1 MDRVISY
8 YVGLFL
14 RVFSVLLLVP
24 VAVGK
29 VFGESFVQL
38 ESFIFASFFSIV
50 LGYLL
55 GHVGE
60 QRKPDAIEGMI
71 AATIGWVIAVGLG
84 AYPFMSILG
93 WGFPSAF
100 FEAMSGFSTTGISVM
115 VSFEGVQTSL
125 LFWRTFMQWVG
136 GLGILTF
143 FVAVVVEAGGAAT
156 SLLSAEGNKTDS
168 GSIRPSVFTAIKT
181 LWYIY
186 ITFTLLETVLLYLLE
201 MSFFDAFMYSMATMP
216 TGGLSHTAGGIAGFD
231 SLAIEAVVFVFML
244 AGGTN
249 FLLLYRLM
257 QGNIKALVTD
267 YEFKLYIKIMAF
279 AAIIIAGDLVLNT
292 GMGLVETIRM
302 TVFQTVSVTSST
314 GFETMSVNG
323 FPEISK
329 VVFMLLMFVGGCLG
343 STTGGIKMFRIGVM
357 FKIVVREIKGFSM
370 PSSALN
376 HVMAHG
382 KRLKED
388 DLMRIVAIFFTWLV
402 VILGVGMVVLATTD
416 LSIIQGIQAVV
427 SAAGTM
433 GPLFMTQ
440 AEIAALPG
448 VAKLALSLAMLA
460 GRLEMLPV
468 LVLLNVEVVKRV
480 KG

>member
-1 MDRVISY
+1 MDKVISY

-29 VFGESFVQL
+29 FFGESFVQL

-50 LGYLL
+50 LGYVL

-71 AATIGWVIAVGLG
+71 AATVGWVIAVALG
-84 AYPFMSILG
+84 AYPFMSVLG

-100 FEAMSGFSTTGISVM
+100 FEAMSGFSTTGMSVM
-115 VSFEGVQTSL
+115 VSVEGIQTSL

-156 SLLSAEGNKTDS
+156 SLLSAEANKTDS
-168 GSIRPSVFTAIKT
+168 GSVRPSVFTAIKT

-201 MSFFDAFMYSMATMP
+201 LSFFDALMYSMATMP
-216 TGGLSHTAGGIAGFD
+216 TGGLSHTAGGIAGFE
-231 SLAIEAVVFVFML
+231 SMAVEAVVFVFML

-267 YEFKLYIKIMAF
+267 YEFTLYLKIMAL
-279 AAIIIAGDLVLNT
+279 AAVIIGADLALNMGT
-292 GMGLVETIRM
+292 GLLETIR
-302 TVFQTVSVTSST
+302 TTLFQVVSVTSST
-314 GFETMSVNG
+314 GFETIPVND
-323 FPEISK
+323 FPQVSK
-329 VVFMLLMFVGGCLG
+329 MVFMLLMFVGGCLG
-343 STTGGIKMFRIGVM
+343 STTGGIKMFRLGVL

-382 KRLKED
+382 KRVKD
-388 DLMRIVAIFFTWLV
+388 DELMRIVAIFFTWLA
-402 VILGVGMVVLATTD
+402 VIMFVGLLILASTD
-416 LSIIQGIQAVV
+416 LSIIQSIQAVI
-427 SAAGTM
+427 SSAGTM

-448 VAKLALSLAMLA
+448 VAKMAMALAMLA

-468 LVLLNVEVVKRV
+468 LVLLNVEIVKRV
-480 KG
+480 RS